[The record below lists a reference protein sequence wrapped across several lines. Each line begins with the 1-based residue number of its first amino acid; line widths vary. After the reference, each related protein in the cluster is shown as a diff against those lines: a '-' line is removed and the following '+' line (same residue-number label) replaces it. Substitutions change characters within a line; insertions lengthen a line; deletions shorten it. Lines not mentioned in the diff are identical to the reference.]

1 MKKTIIYLFISISL
15 GLSFTSCEDFLD
27 RDPKDKI
34 SNANLLKDIEGIK
47 IAMTGCY
54 RSVAQNDY
62 YRQDFI
68 LLSELMGGNAKI
80 TQSLSL
86 GAVDNFVDFYG
97 FNLAQDNDEVKYT
110 YQSLYETLN
119 QTNNIIHAI
128 PNSVDGTTEEKN
140 QILGE
145 MYAIRALCHFDLL
158 RLFAQP
164 FSYSLNGQHLGIVI
178 VTQTPDV
185 FEQPPRS
192 NVYDTY
198 LQITD
203 DLKEAINL
211 TREDAKLGST
221 KKFWIGPAAAKALLA
236 RVYLYMEDWDNAA
249 IMASE
254 VIGDPNFDLVDGS
267 SLRAEWQNN
276 GTSEEDIW
284 VLDNSIEQAEILSQ
298 YLGIPDV
305 SDKMYCGVS
314 RDLYD
319 LYDPADL
326 RLNLFTELYG
336 DTTSYKYHTTGL
348 IESDIVM
355 IRLAEMYLIRAE
367 AYAKTN
373 QPVPA
378 RSDLQKI
385 RQRANPNAAYPN
397 FSGQDLIDEIML
409 ERRRELA
416 YEGHIFFDLKR
427 TKSDIRRSDC
437 SASLNHDLDYPDY
450 RYVWPIPYDEV
461 IANKNM
467 IQNDRY

>member
-1 MKKTIIYLFISISL
+1 MKKTIIYLIISISL

-34 SNANLLKDIEGIK
+34 SNANLLKDIAGIK

-54 RSVAQNDY
+54 RSLAESDYNRQN
-62 YRQDFI
+62 FI
-68 LLSELMGGNAKI
+68 LWSELRGGNAKF
-80 TQSLSL
+80 TQSISFGSYDALTDAYS
-86 GAVDNFVDFYG
+86 
-97 FNLAQDNDEVKYT
+97 FNLTTDNDKAEDIYEIL
-110 YQSLYETLN
+110 YQILN
-119 QTNNIIHAI
+119 QANNIIQAI

-140 QILGE
+140 EILGE

-164 FSYSLNGQHLGIVI
+164 FSYSLNGQHLGVVI

-185 FEQPPRS
+185 FDQPARS

-198 LQITD
+198 LQIID
-203 DLKEAINL
+203 DLQEAINL
-211 TREDAKLGST
+211 TSEEAKLGST

-236 RVYLYMEDWDNAA
+236 RVYLYMEDWDNAV

-254 VIGDPNFDLVDGS
+254 IIGDPSYDLVDGS
-267 SLRAEWQNN
+267 SLKAEWQDN
-276 GTSEEDIW
+276 GTSIEDIW
-284 VLDNSIEQAEILSQ
+284 ALDNSIVQSEAISK
-298 YLGIPDV
+298 YMGIPDV
-305 SDKMYCGVS
+305 SDKIYCGVS
-314 RDLYD
+314 KDLYN

-326 RLNLFTELYG
+326 RLNLFTEIYG
-336 DTTSYKYHTTGL
+336 DTTSYTYHTTGL
-348 IESDIVM
+348 IESNIVM

-373 QPVPA
+373 QPTLA
-378 RSDLQKI
+378 RSDLQVI
-385 RQRANPNAAYPN
+385 RSRANPGIEFPN

-427 TKSDIRRSDC
+427 TKSDIRRDDC
-437 SASLNHDLDYPDY
+437 SATLNHDLDYPDY
-450 RYVWPIPYDEV
+450 RYVWPIPYDE
-461 IANKNM
+461 IMANKNM
-467 IQNDRY
+467 IQNDGY